1 MIKILYD
8 EDNEDNFYML
18 GGRLKA
24 ARVRDRDAPDG
35 ERGLAMAQSER
46 PDLILMDLSL
56 PVIDG

>member
-35 ERGLAMAQSER
+35 ERAWRWRRASGQTS
-46 PDLILMDLSL
+46 S
-56 PVIDG
+56 